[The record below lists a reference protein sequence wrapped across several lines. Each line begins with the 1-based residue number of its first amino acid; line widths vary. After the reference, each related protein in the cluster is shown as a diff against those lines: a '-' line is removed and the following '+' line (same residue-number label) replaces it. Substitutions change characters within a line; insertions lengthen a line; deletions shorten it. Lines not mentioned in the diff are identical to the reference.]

1 MDVTRIGNMSNEHET
16 TRRTKLW
23 WWAGGVAALVV
34 VGLVIGGLIYVRGK
48 RIWTDGMD
56 LNVTHSQVKV
66 REILWTPP
74 EPMADQFN
82 TPGEEYEVCLSPDD
96 SEMYFV
102 RGLPGK
108 GADLFVSVR
117 MDGKWGPPVPVASV
131 NTPYDELGPRLSRDG
146 QTLLFYSNRPGGLG
160 GHDIWAAVRG
170 RDGWQAAVNLGP
182 SVNGPHNEYSP
193 AMGAAGKRL
202 FFSTNRDA
210 AERAGGA
217 RRWQATIR
225 QGEIG
230 DYDLYVAAL
239 DPAPPAPPVHRP
251 GPPTSTPMTSPRPDE
266 APAARPAVV
275 ARLPFVAQQAVKVPR
290 INTPQHEGT
299 PCVSPAG
306 DFLYFASNRGGG
318 AGGFDLYRV
327 RITDADW
334 ADVEN
339 LGPEVN
345 TEANETDP
353 QLVAGGFR
361 MYFSSDRQGEDGTY
375 DLYMTISREVYTD
388 RAGRP
393 LPALGWSVWVFLG
406 ALALLIPLLLFLKAG
421 GYKHLSMLQKCAVAS
436 LLLHILLTLLFSA
449 HHMSQKII
457 AYVEADGGM
466 TDVDLTVSNRLQIV
480 SDIRTQ
486 VSKLPVEEARPVDV
500 ERSETDLPPLDQVNL
515 PPVDMPANRTAPTS
529 RMESFVVAQP
539 QPEAPEDSLAE
550 PKPALAA
557 KAPELAM
564 PFALKPVAHD
574 EPEPEAPAAQTGPVV
589 TRRITQPVVNSGAE
603 LTRADTG
610 APAPPERSVV
620 RMPDAAVPLGRP
632 APDAPAPE
640 ATFLALPLDPA
651 APAIDVAHAKAD
663 HSEQTMPEHVGMPVM
678 PTRRQ
683 ATTMPASRAQAV
695 ASQKL
700 QSAPAT
706 RSAARMARA
715 GRPVAKPAAE
725 TAAPDVQ
732 PVALAFVLTAPEAS
746 RAPAK
751 ATPAAPVVPLARPGD
766 VVRRTT
772 GAPAGG
778 EAGSVARAA
787 PAARRVARSNVT
799 SAARPRTV
807 ARPAALDVAI
817 DVKAALDGPQV
828 AVSQPPVRRGRTAD
842 EAAPPGS
849 AVDPTRAATTTRVR
863 TAARADKPAAVRLAM
878 LSAPSPHRRTS
889 RIGPSDVPGPAR
901 SAPRI
906 GGDDAMDLPT
916 PLLPEQIPPSAL
928 AAPDLLSNRS
938 VLKRPDVIKKMG
950 GTAESESA
958 VGRALRYLANTQQID
973 GRWTTIT
980 DHHVRR
986 RRRKGQSDI
995 ALTGLG
1001 VLCNLAGGYTPARP
1015 SDYSKTVERGLN
1027 YLLTRQRSDGSLWE
1041 SGGRMY
1047 GHAIA
1052 TLALAEAAAMTGN
1065 ARYRRAALKGAQYII
1080 KAQHRNGGGWR
1091 YSPGERGDTSIFG
1104 WCVMAL
1110 HSAKRLG
1117 MKMPK
1122 ETQDQALRYLN
1133 RVGGGRTRIL
1143 AGYQDRGP
1151 SPAMSAEAAFS
1162 RMLLD
1167 QELTDAQRSE
1177 LTGYLLREGRQRN
1190 NYYCWYYTSMTMLQL
1205 GGKSWDKWNPTMRD
1219 YLIKTQRRGGTDDG
1233 SWPADGKYAN
1243 HNGGGKIYTTTLA
1256 TLTLEVYYRY
1266 LPMFGG
1272 KEGNVGDL
1280 EAPDR

>member
-1 MDVTRIGNMSNEHET
+1 MSNEHET

-56 LNVTHSQVKV
+56 LNVTHSQGKV

-74 EPMADQFN
+74 EPMPDQFN

-117 MDGKWGPPVPVASV
+117 LDGKWGAPRPVASI
-131 NTPYDELGPRLSRDG
+131 NTSYDELGPRLSRDG

-170 RDGWQAAVNLGP
+170 PDGWQAAVNLGP

-193 AMGAAGKRL
+193 AMDATGRRL
-202 FFSTNRDA
+202 FFSTNREA

-230 DYDLYVAAL
+230 DYDLYMAVLDAA
-239 DPAPPAPPVHRP
+239 PARRPAQRPV
-251 GPPTSTPMTSPRPDE
+251 PPTSSPVTTPDPVE
-266 APAARPAVV
+266 APATRPA
-275 ARLPFVAQQAVKVPR
+275 AAAPLPFLAQQARKVPHV
-290 INTPQHEGT
+290 NTPQHEGT
-299 PCVSPAG
+299 PCISPAG

-327 RITDADW
+327 RITGADW

-345 TEANETDP
+345 TDANETDP
-353 QLVAGGFR
+353 QLAAGGFR
-361 MYFSSDRQGEDGTY
+361 MYFSSDRQGEGGTY
-375 DLYMTISREVYTD
+375 DLYMTTSREVYTD
-388 RAGRP
+388 REGRP

-406 ALALLIPLLLFLKAG
+406 ALALLVPLLLFLKAG
-421 GYKHLSMLQKCAVAS
+421 GYKHLSTLQKCAVAS
-436 LLLHILLTLLFSA
+436 LLLHILMTLLFSA
-449 HHMSQKII
+449 RYMSQKII

-466 TDVDLTVSNRLQIV
+466 AEVDLTVSDRLQIV
-480 SDIRTQ
+480 SDIRSQ
-486 VSKLPVEEARPVDV
+486 VSKLPTEDV
-500 ERSETDLPPLDQVNL
+500 APAKIERTETDLPPLDQVTL
-515 PPVDMPANRTAPTS
+515 PPVDMPKNRTTPTS
-529 RMESFVVAQP
+529 RMESFAVETP
-539 QPEAPEDSLAE
+539 RPEALDDALTEPELTLSAQ
-550 PKPALAA
+550 
-557 KAPELAM
+557 APELTMA
-564 PFALKPVAHD
+564 FAPQPVARD
-574 EPEPEAPAAQTGPVV
+574 EPEPEAPAMQVGPVV
-589 TRRITQPVVNSGAE
+589 TRQVTQPVVNSGAE
-603 LTRADTG
+603 LTRADSG
-610 APAPPERSVV
+610 APTPPQRSVV

-640 ATFLALPLDPA
+640 AKFLELPLDPA
-651 APAIDVAHAKAD
+651 APAIDMAHARAD
-663 HSEQTMPEHVGMPVM
+663 HSEQAMPLHVGTPVM
-678 PTRRQ
+678 ATRRQ
-683 ATTMPASRAQAV
+683 ATTMPAVRAQAV
-695 ASQKL
+695 ASQRL

-706 RSAARMARA
+706 RSAARMAQA
-715 GRPVAKPAAE
+715 GRPIAKTAPE

-732 PVALAFVLTAPEAS
+732 PVMLAFVLAAPEPS
-746 RAPAK
+746 RAPVK
-751 ATPAAPVVPLARPGD
+751 ARAAAADAVPLARPGD

-772 GAPAGG
+772 GMPAGG
-778 EAGSVARAA
+778 QADRVARAAAAARGVVRSHAA
-787 PAARRVARSNVT
+787 PAARART
-799 SAARPRTV
+799 L
-807 ARPAALDVAI
+807 ARPAPLDVATDI
-817 DVKAALDGPQV
+817 QAALDGPQL
-828 AVSQPPVRRGRTAD
+828 AISPPVARPGRAAE

-849 AVDPTRAATTTRVR
+849 AVDPTRAATTARAR
-863 TAARADKPAAVRLAM
+863 TAASADKAATVVRLAM
-878 LSAPSPHRRTS
+878 LTAPSPHRRSS
-889 RIGPSDVPGPAR
+889 RIGPADAAGLAR

-906 GGDDAMDLPT
+906 GGDDVMDLPT

-938 VLKRPDVIKKMG
+938 ALKRPDVVKRMG
-950 GTAESESA
+950 GTTASESA

-973 GRWTTIT
+973 GRWTTVT
-980 DHHVRR
+980 DHRVRR
-986 RRRKGQSDI
+986 RRGKGQSDI
-995 ALTGLG
+995 ALTGLA
-1001 VLCNLAGGYTPARP
+1001 VLCNLAGGYTPASP

-1027 YLLTRQRSDGSLWE
+1027 YLISRQRSDGSLWE

-1052 TLALAEAAAMTGN
+1052 TLALAEAAAMTGDEKC
-1065 ARYRRAALKGAQYII
+1065 RRAALKGATYIL

-1104 WCVMAL
+1104 WCIMAL
-1110 HSAKRLG
+1110 HSAKRVGL
-1117 MKMPK
+1117 KIPK
-1122 ETQDQALRYLN
+1122 ETEDEAMKYLN

-1162 RMLLD
+1162 RMLLG
-1167 QELTDAQRSE
+1167 QVLTDAQRSE
-1177 LTGYLLREGRQRN
+1177 LTKYLLREGRQKD
-1190 NYYCWYYTSMTMLQL
+1190 NYYCWYYTSMTMLQM
-1205 GGKSWDKWNPTMRD
+1205 GGKPWDTWNPTMRD
-1219 YLIKTQRRGGTDDG
+1219 HLVKTQRRGGTDDG
-1233 SWPADGKYAN
+1233 SWPANGKYAG
-1243 HNGGGKIYTTTLA
+1243 HNGGGKIYTTAMA

-1272 KEGNVGDL
+1272 KEGNVGQL
-1280 EAPDR
+1280 P